1 LTLAEDGSFLTTY
14 GLPKTRQA
22 GGPDGRSD
30 GRIVEAF
37 KYHRKIM
44 TLGSWMDIARAIEAE
59 IGAVRKLFRNH
70 EKRINEGQ
78 IQGENFRKLFTSQ
91 FSRFER
97 KVKGLEKRLESY
109 MKEECPYKVD
119 KLKPQPA
126 KPQAPDKDGAM
137 HDLIPG
143 VSVIQG
149 PYLEML
155 FLRQNSYGNFV
166 GYTSD
171 QRAGRNKDGTWISHP
186 GHCTWVRNLDLPA
199 TGTGRG
205 K

>member
-1 LTLAEDGSFLTTY
+1 VHWVLIDKPPLTLAEDGSFLTTY

-44 TLGSWMDIARAIEAE
+44 TLGSWMDIARAIQEETQSIRETINGNNQVLEAE
-59 IGAVRKLFRNH
+59 IGAVRNNL
-70 EKRINEGQ
+70 
-78 IQGENFRKLFTSQ
+78 
-91 FSRFER
+91 
-97 KVKGLEKRLESY
+97 
-109 MKEECPYKVD
+109 KEPCPYKVD
-119 KLKPQPA
+119 KLKPQPSVA
-126 KPQAPDKDGAM
+126 QAPDKDGAM